1 MPGSAGVREEP
12 VQGVAAAKLAA
23 VIGEVEALA
32 AKFARHRH
40 AEELFRLQGS
50 VGFSREAT
58 VTIDA
63 GNPRRPTET
72 TVKLRKATGK
82 GYAGAMTRAGML

>member
-1 MPGSAGVREEP
+1 MGP
-12 VQGVAAAKLAA
+12 
-23 VIGEVEALA
+23 
-32 AKFARHRH
+32 
-40 AEELFRLQGS
+40 LQTGDHWLS
-50 VGFSREAT
+50 VSGWSRSRNGGAFT